1 MLHQSR
7 IVSRDLG
14 AARRF
19 YAAAARS
26 LGLAIIE
33 AREDGFALGRCRTR
47 RHPVL
52 QVSAID
58 AACRAHRTN
67 NPRPSPPHV
76 AIEAPDDFTVRAF
89 YRAALEAGG
98 KQLDYPAPQPTG
110 GRYSYYAAKVMD
122 PDGNCIEC
130 GWRH

>member
-33 AREDGFALGRCRTR
+33 AREDGFALGRLSDTS
-47 RHPVL
+47 HPVL

-58 AACRAHRTN
+58 AASRAQDEQPETQ
-67 NPRPSPPHV
+67 PAHV

>member
-1 MLHQSR
+1 MHQHSR
-7 IVSRDLG
+7 IVSRDLS

-19 YAAAARS
+19 YSATARP
-26 LGLAIIE
+26 LGLAILE
-33 AREDGFALGRCRTR
+33 ARDDGFTLGRLSDTSQ
-47 RHPVL
+47 PVL
-52 QVSAID
+52 RVK
-58 AACRAHRTN
+58 AADTNGQDDRAESFPT
-67 NPRPSPPHV
+67 HV
-76 AIEAPDDFTVRAF
+76 AIEAPDDFAVRAF

-98 KQLDYPAPQPTG
+98 RQIGYPSPQPTG